1 MSADNSVARS
11 SREVDAR
18 TERLGFEIPPELT
31 SRYEVRSIETP
42 DGGERRV
49 GLFLAGDRQSPAI
62 EITDD
67 RLVAR
72 KEDAE
77 TVAGLVKIAQ
87 HNGWNRIN
95 VEGSPEFRKAVWSA
109 ASREGLTVNGY
120 EPTFAEQE
128 RMGERRRAAAAL
140 RDRDPV
146 PPPTSPDPAKPS
158 DVAISAP
165 TARQEPDRL
174 DGDLTRN
181 GSGTEL
187 SDGDRR
193 LLLTLSRHT
202 EDRKALY
209 ENLGPNMDAFQRE
222 VQFERIDVNRDAL
235 DGALERALESPTL
248 VKAFE
253 RAGYEPDALRQMG
266 KGGEWDGEVADAIY
280 LVRSGLSRHDL
291 SKSADF
297 GAGSIEDR
305 NATPGD
311 LSATTSTVAQDRNP
325 GVEAQATPADRPP
338 GEASERRHESEK
350 LAELF
355 LQGAAERVAAEPRL
369 ANALQA
375 QSAME
380 QHIGEVFDGDA
391 SRVASAALES
401 RQMISDVL
409 RRGLDVSVRE
419 PTPVRQL
426 EPVQTHHDLER

>member
-11 SREVDAR
+11 RREVDPPTR
-18 TERLGFEIPPELT
+18 RLGFEIPTDLA
-31 SRYEVRSIETP
+31 SRYEVRSIEAP
-42 DGGERRV
+42 NGGERRV

-72 KEDAE
+72 KEDPE
-77 TVAGLVKIAQ
+77 TVASLVKIAQ
-87 HNGWNRIN
+87 HNGWDRID

-109 ASREGLTVNGY
+109 ASREGLIVSGY

-128 RMGERRRAAAAL
+128 RLGERRLEAAAL
-140 RDRDPV
+140 QDREPV
-146 PPPTSPDPAKPS
+146 APPTPAEQAKPPDS
-158 DVAISAP
+158 PIPAQSAP
-165 TARQEPDRL
+165 PEPDRL
-174 DGDLTRN
+174 GGDQAPG
-181 GSGTEL
+181 GSNTEL
-187 SDGDRR
+187 SDADRR

-202 EDRKALY
+202 EDRRALY
-209 ENLGPNMDAFQRE
+209 EDLGPGLDAFQRE
-222 VQFERIDVNRDAL
+222 VQFERLDVNRDAL

-248 VKAFE
+248 VKAFA
-253 RAGYEPDALRQMG
+253 RAGYEPDALRQLG

-280 LVRSGLSRHDL
+280 FVRSGLNRHDVG
-291 SKSADF
+291 KSADA
-297 GAGSIEDR
+297 GAASIEDR
-305 NATPGD
+305 DAARDD
-311 LSATTSTVAQDRNP
+311 LSLTIPTAAQDRTP
-325 GVEAQATPADRPP
+325 GPEAQPTPADRQH
-338 GEASERRHESEK
+338 GEALERRQESEK

-355 LQGAAERVAAEPRL
+355 LSGAAERVAAEPRL

-380 QHIGEVFDGDA
+380 QHISEVFDGDA
-391 SRVASAALES
+391 TRVASAARES

-426 EPVQTHHDLER
+426 EPVQTHPDLER

>member
-11 SREVDAR
+11 SREVDAP
-18 TERLGFEIPPELT
+18 TERLGFEIPPELA

-72 KEDAE
+72 NEDPE
-77 TVAGLVKIAQ
+77 TVASLVKIAG
-87 HNGWNRIN
+87 HNGWNRID

-109 ASREGLTVNGY
+109 ASREGLTVSGY

-128 RMGERRRAAAAL
+128 LMGERRRGATEL
-140 RDRDPV
+140 QDRDPV
-146 PPPTSPDPAKPS
+146 LPTSVEQAKPADAS
-158 DVAISAP
+158 VSAP
-165 TARQEPDRL
+165 TARPEPDRP
-174 DGDLTRN
+174 DGDLTRG

-209 ENLGPNMDAFQRE
+209 ENLGPEMDAFQRD

-235 DGALERALESPTL
+235 DGALERVLESPTL

-266 KGGEWDGEVADAIY
+266 KGGGWDGEVADAIY
-280 LVRSGLSRHDL
+280 VVRSGLNRHDL
-291 SKSADF
+291 SKGADA
-297 GAGSIEDR
+297 GAQSI
-305 NATPGD
+305 GD
-311 LSATTSTVAQDRNP
+311 HDAARGELSPTTSTVAKDRNP
-325 GVEAQATPADRPP
+325 GADPPPTPADRTP
-338 GEASERRHESEK
+338 GEAPERHHESEK

-355 LQGAAERVAAEPRL
+355 LSGAADRVAAEPRL

-391 SRVASAALES
+391 SSVASAALES